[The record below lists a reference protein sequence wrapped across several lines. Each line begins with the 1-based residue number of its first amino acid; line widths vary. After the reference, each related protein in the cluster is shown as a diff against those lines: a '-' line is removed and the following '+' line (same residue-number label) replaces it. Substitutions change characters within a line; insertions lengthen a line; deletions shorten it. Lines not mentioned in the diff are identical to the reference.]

1 MSEFL
6 SRRAVAVRPSVTF
19 TLSTLAKK
27 LKAEGK
33 PILDLSLGEPDMNT
47 PEPVVQ
53 AARRALDEAHFHYT
67 PTAGVPALLTAI
79 AEVYRERL
87 KFEIEPSMTM
97 ATQGAKQALFN
108 ALATVTDPGDTIA
121 VLQPY
126 WVSYVEQAHALG
138 LSVELVPCPAENAF
152 RPDFEVLRRVLAQ
165 GVKLLLINSPCN
177 PTGAAFG
184 AATMRTL
191 TQLVEESGVLLV
203 SDEIYEDIVYGE
215 TGHVSPLHLAPQL
228 FERSCVVTGLSKG
241 FAMTGW
247 RVGFSIAPRWWTAA
261 MTRLQGHTTSHIAAL
276 TQQAAITALRRRD
289 LIAPLLATFMQR
301 RALVLDLLSEL
312 PEVTAHEPEG
322 AFYLFLDLSNYLG
335 HGGPAQDTL
344 SLSQWLL
351 EEHNLV
357 LVPGDAFG
365 QPGYL
370 RLSFAASETVLR
382 ESFERLAFALAQL

>member
-1 MSEFL
+1 
-6 SRRAVAVRPSVTF
+6 
-19 TLSTLAKK
+19 
-27 LKAEGK
+27 
-33 PILDLSLGEPDMNT
+33 
-47 PEPVVQ
+47 
-53 AARRALDEAHFHYT
+53 
-67 PTAGVPALLTAI
+67 
-79 AEVYRERL
+79 
-87 KFEIEPSMTM
+87 
-97 ATQGAKQALFN
+97 
-108 ALATVTDPGDTIA
+108 
-121 VLQPY
+121 
-126 WVSYVEQAHALG
+126 
-138 LSVELVPCPAENAF
+138 
-152 RPDFEVLRRVLAQ
+152 
-165 GVKLLLINSPCN
+165 
-177 PTGAAFG
+177 
-184 AATMRTL
+184 
-191 TQLVEESGVLLV
+191 VLLV